1 MAIEVRAWLIV
12 PQTLTWEP
20 CKGQIYR
27 SISHAPSPQTYSYM
41 NIHVIRQNDQDR

>member
-20 CKGQIYR
+20 HNRQIYR
-27 SISHAPSPQTYSYM
+27 SIYHAPSPQTYSYM
-41 NIHVIRQNDQDR
+41 NIHVIRQNGQDR